1 MVKMTLSEPGGGRA
15 EGEMPCGRVDAVEK
29 FVVVAKKA

>member
-1 MVKMTLSEPGGGRA
+1 MKITLSERGGGRA
-15 EGEMPCGRVDAVEK
+15 EGEMPCGCRDAVEK